1 MTWVAWRRHRL
12 VLAIVLGVYVALVI
26 WMVFVAHTFDVAA
39 ALRSAHRCPISL
51 GNRRNSCNGD
61 QIQAEIIQV
70 LLLMLPAVA
79 GVALGAPLV
88 ASEFHANTNRV
99 AWTQGISRTNWFVTK
114 WMLLASVLVV
124 GTTLFQIVAN
134 WWRPRVEEFA
144 VFFGFGNSI
153 LDTGFGRIEP
163 SSYAITGIVPVAYV
177 LFAFSLGVAL
187 GALIRRTTLAI
198 VGTLILYG
206 GLAVIM
212 VLFVRPNLL
221 PQTFVPQGA
230 SQGLGAASSGY
241 PQSGTGLLRQ
251 QPWFLSFGYRY
262 HPGFHVPSGAPSA
275 ASVAQTCQ
283 NQNYSY
289 APYLTCLSKHEI
301 QMGTFYQPDRHYWPL
316 QWIEGGIYLAASLL
330 LFGMGL
336 VSVRRWRA

>member
-1 MTWVAWRRHRL
+1 MIWVAWRRHRL
-12 VLAIVLGVYVALVI
+12 MLAIVLGVYVALVI

-39 ALRSAHRCPISL
+39 ALRGAHRCPVSP
-51 GNRRNSCNGD
+51 GSPRNACNGD
-61 QIQAEIIQV
+61 QTQAEIIQI
-70 LLLMLPAVA
+70 LLLMLPAVV
-79 GVALGAPLV
+79 GVVLGAPLV
-88 ASEFHANTNRV
+88 ASEFHSNTNRV
-99 AWTQGISRTNWFVTK
+99 AWTQGISRTKWFVTK
-114 WMLLASVLVV
+114 WVLVASALFV

-144 VFFGFGNSI
+144 FFLGFSNSI

-163 SSYAITGIVPVAYV
+163 SSFAITGIAPVAYV

-187 GALIRRTTLAI
+187 GALIRRTSLAI

-230 SQGLGAASSGY
+230 SQGLSSGLL
-241 PQSGTGLLRQ
+241 QSGDSVVRQ
-251 QPWFLSFGYRY
+251 PPWFLGFGYRY
-262 HPGFHVPSGAPSA
+262 HPGFNIPSGAPSA
-275 ASVAQTCQ
+275 SSAAQTCQ
-283 NQNYSY
+283 DQNYSY
-289 APYLTCLSKHEI
+289 APYLTCLSRHEI

-316 QWIEGGIYLAASLL
+316 QWIEGGIYLAASLV
-330 LFGMGL
+330 LFGVGL
-336 VSVRRWRA
+336 VSIRRWRA